1 MIESRCVIL
10 CAECEYREPMECNGC
25 VNILKPFWGEQCPW
39 RENMQPQNI
48 FDNEVFFQGYKKLR
62 ENPNSAN
69 ILEEKPA
76 IFSLLPE
83 LTGKKVLD
91 LGCGYGEN
99 CNMFSKMGANK
110 VVGIDISSKMLAIAD
125 NENSEDN
132 ICYHNMC
139 MENIF
144 SINEKFDVVVSS
156 LAIHYIHDFNKLVSN
171 VISLLNENG
180 IFVFSQEHP
189 LTTAPRNGVS
199 WFKNAD
205 GRITHYKLT
214 DYAISGERTVSWIVD
229 GITKYHRT
237 FSDILNAL
245 IDAGFI
251 IENMLEPVP
260 TKEIIERDPSFAK
273 DLHKP
278 NFLVIRARKKY
289 HTT

>member
-1 MIESRCVIL
+1 
-10 CAECEYREPMECNGC
+10 
-25 VNILKPFWGEQCPW
+25 
-39 RENMQPQNI
+39 MQPQNI

-110 VVGIDISSKMLAIAD
+110 VVGIDVSSKMLAIANND
-125 NENSEDN
+125 NSGDN
-132 ICYHNMC
+132 IFYENMC
-139 MENIF
+139 MEDIF
-144 SINEKFDVVVSS
+144 CINEKFDVVVSS
-156 LAIHYIHDFNKLVSN
+156 LAVHYINDFNKLVCN
-171 VISLLNENG
+171 VNSLLKDNG

-189 LTTAPRNGVS
+189 LTTAPKNGAR
-199 WFKNAD
+199 WFKNVD
-205 GRITHYKLT
+205 GRIAHYVLT
-214 DYAISGERTVSWIVD
+214 DYATSGERTVSWIVD

-237 FSDILNAL
+237 FSDIVNAL

-251 IENMLEPVP
+251 IEKMLEPVP
-260 TKEIIERDPSFAK
+260 TKEIIERDPSSAK

-278 NFLVIRARKKY
+278 NFLVTRARKK
-289 HTT
+289 